1 MIKIKRQQYILK
13 KLHETGSVLVADV
26 SEELNC
32 SMETI
37 RRDLKEMEIEHKLT
51 RIHGGAY
58 MPEEY
63 DKGVPVSLREK
74 LFKKEKQQ
82 IANIAM
88 QFIKEG
94 DLIIL
99 DHSTTCLALAKEI
112 YDANLKI
119 TIVTNSLN
127 IIQMFNN
134 VSCETRVLCL
144 GGKLRPKNG
153 AFVGQQP
160 IECLNMYVAESC
172 FISCPSIS
180 MEFGLTDNSNES
192 ANIRKQMLQRSR
204 KKILILDHTKFES
217 DSDIVISAL
226 ENIDAII
233 TNRELNQ
240 SWKEHLNNLN
250 IKVFYERREEQND

>member
-37 RRDLKEMEIEHKLT
+37 RRDLKEMETEHKLT

-112 YDANLKI
+112 L
-119 TIVTNSLN
+119 
-127 IIQMFNN
+127 
-134 VSCETRVLCL
+134 
-144 GGKLRPKNG
+144 
-153 AFVGQQP
+153 
-160 IECLNMYVAESC
+160 
-172 FISCPSIS
+172 
-180 MEFGLTDNSNES
+180 
-192 ANIRKQMLQRSR
+192 
-204 KKILILDHTKFES
+204 
-217 DSDIVISAL
+217 
-226 ENIDAII
+226 
-233 TNRELNQ
+233 
-240 SWKEHLNNLN
+240 
-250 IKVFYERREEQND
+250 